1 MTVEVVTTI
10 NTLDTTLPAFG
21 DPKAEGDNHIRNI
34 KSALKTTFPNVS
46 GAVNVS
52 HLTLNN
58 IQVTQPVS
66 ENSTK
71 PATTAFVHLAIAAA
85 AAVNLPPTA
94 GNQGKVLVLNQSAI
108 PTWGTV
114 SPDFILQTFG
124 VL

>member
-10 NTLDTTLPAFG
+10 NTLDPTLPAFG
-21 DPKAEGDNHIRNI
+21 DPKAEGDNHLRNI
-34 KSALKTTFPNVS
+34 KSALKTTFPNVA
-46 GAVNVS
+46 GAVTVS
-52 HLTLNN
+52 HLTLNSIN
-58 IQVTQPVS
+58 VTQPLS

-71 PATTAFVHLAIAAA
+71 PATTEFVHLAIGAA

-94 GNQGKVLVLNQSAI
+94 GNQGKVLTLNQSAV
-108 PTWGTV
+108 PVWGTV